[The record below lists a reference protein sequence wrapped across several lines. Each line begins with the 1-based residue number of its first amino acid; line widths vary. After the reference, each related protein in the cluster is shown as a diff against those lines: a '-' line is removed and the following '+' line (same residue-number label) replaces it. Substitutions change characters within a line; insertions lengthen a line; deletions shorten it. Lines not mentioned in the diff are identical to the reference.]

1 MCYCNPSIRTPRCDS
16 PLCIPPTEHN
26 KKLAVKLLDEK
37 IDIHHNMIKLEKFL
51 DNPENTRE
59 IDSRELELM
68 HDQLDGMKKYYAALN
83 YRAYFHA
90 NQKWPDE

>member
-1 MCYCNPSIRTPRCDS
+1 MCYCNHSIRTPQCDS
-16 PLCIPPTEHN
+16 PLCYPPAGNN

-37 IDIHHNMIKLEKFL
+37 IDIHHNMIKLERFL
-51 DNPENTRE
+51 ANPENTRE

-68 HDQLDGMKKYYAALN
+68 YAQLDGMKAYYNALN
-83 YRAYFHA
+83 HRAYFHA